1 MSTSPAKKT
10 VHPLLQKYLTELALH
25 PLRTKAVTT
34 GVLCFLQE
42 VLGSH
47 FAGVPVRKS
56 AHNES
61 AVTHLL
67 ARGHINA
74 KAAKMAL
81 YGFLVS
87 APLSHYLVGLLQR
100 VFAGKTG
107 KGAKLAQIL
116 ASNLLVAPVQTAAYL
131 ASMAIIN
138 GKDVS
143 KTVKEG
149 FFAVIRVQWV
159 ASPLSMTFAQRFI
172 PVELWVPFFNAVQ
185 FTLGTF
191 FNMRVKQAALRKE
204 KEKDKD
210 RK

>member
-1 MSTSPAKKT
+1 MNTSPAKKS
-10 VHPLLQKYLTELALH
+10 VHPLLQKYLSELALR
-25 PLRTKAVTT
+25 PLRTKSLSAAV
-34 GVLCFLQE
+34 LFFLQE

-47 FAGVPVRKS
+47 LAKVPVHKP
-56 AHNES
+56 AHNAS
-61 AVTHLL
+61 IVTHLL
-67 ARGHINA
+67 ARAHIST

-81 YGFLVS
+81 YGLLVS

-107 KGAKLAQIL
+107 KGARLAQIVS
-116 ASNLLVAPVQTAAYL
+116 SNLFVIPIQTCAYL

-138 GKDVS
+138 GKDVL

-149 FFAVIRVQWV
+149 FFPVVKVQWI
-159 ASPLSMTFAQRFI
+159 ASPLCMLIAQNFI

-191 FNMRVKQAALRKE
+191 FNMRVKQVALR